1 MTIKV
6 RHESV
11 WNKKKGCYEIRYY
24 PVPNHCWWPAIE
36 FERYLFDPYGGTGPA
51 AYFRGEKLPT
61 DDLMAIQL
69 RIYFDE
75 NQKLH
80 IYDFREN
87 KYITKKEAHAA
98 IVRYVKQQGAVEI
111 VE

>member
-24 PVPNHCWWPAIE
+24 PVPSHCWWPAIE

-51 AYFRGEKLPT
+51 AYFRGEKLPA
-61 DDLMAIQL
+61 DDLMAID
-69 RIYFDE
+69 IHIVFDE
-75 NQKLH
+75 NMELK
-80 IYDFREN
+80 IIFFRKN
-87 KYITKKEAHAA
+87 KYITEEEAYAA
-98 IVRYVKQQGAVEI
+98 IVRYVEQQGGLEVVE
-111 VE
+111 

>member
-6 RHESV
+6 RRNRSRD
-11 WNKKKGCYEIRYY
+11 WKNDRYKVTY
-24 PVPNHCWWPAIE
+24 VPEPRSSWWPALE
-36 FERYLFDPYGGTGPA
+36 FERYPRDPHGGTGPA
-51 AYFRGEKLPT
+51 AYFRGEKLPA
-61 DDLMAIQL
+61 DDLMAIQI